1 MERDMIIL
9 QDLSVKFPEGNNEI
23 YAVNSVNIEL
33 PCNEF
38 ISITGR
44 SGSGKSTTLNAIG
57 GLLRPTSGQV
67 MVDGENIYS
76 YKEKELANYRSQK
89 VGFIFQSFHLEEMY
103 TVYQNIE
110 IALIISNY
118 PKSKREERIDEL
130 LEYVGLLSKKGV
142 QVRNL
147 SGGEKQRVCI
157 ARAVANEPDIILADE
172 PCGNLDTTN
181 SHMVMELLRK
191 FISEDRVVILVTH
204 NLEDA
209 RKTDRIIEMRDGKI
223 ISDEYIR

>member
-1 MERDMIIL
+1 MIIL

-44 SGSGKSTTLNAIG
+44 SGSGKSTTLNVIG

-181 SHMVMELLRK
+181 SRMVMELLRK
-191 FISEDRVVILVTH
+191 FVSEDRVVILVTH

>member
-44 SGSGKSTTLNAIG
+44 SGSGKSTTLNVIG

-130 LEYVGLLSKKGV
+130 LEYVGLLSKKEV

-191 FISEDRVVILVTH
+191 FVSEDRVVILVTH

>member
-1 MERDMIIL
+1 MIIL

-44 SGSGKSTTLNAIG
+44 SGSGKSTTLNVIG

-191 FISEDRVVILVTH
+191 FVSEDRVVILVTH

>member
-1 MERDMIIL
+1 MIIL

>member
-76 YKEKELANYRSQK
+76 YKEKELANYRNQK
-89 VGFIFQSFHLEEMY
+89 VGFIFQTFHLEEMY

>member
-1 MERDMIIL
+1 MIIL

-181 SHMVMELLRK
+181 SRMVMELLRK
-191 FISEDRVVILVTH
+191 FVSEDRVVILVTH